1 MLTFGNLTLGMLM
14 FGMLPFVTDR
24 VLVRPP
30 HSSRALNSI
39 AKMPSIQQITKSENR
54 ENEAICLRE
63 KVGAFHDGRH
73 PENALGECSR
83 RMLLVNVLGEETWI
97 RLSEKML

>member
-24 VLVRPP
+24 VLARPQ
-30 HSSRALNSI
+30 SSRALNSI
-39 AKMPSIQQITKSENR
+39 ANMPSIQQITKSENR
-54 ENEAICLRE
+54 ENEAICSRE

-97 RLSEKML
+97 KLSKKML